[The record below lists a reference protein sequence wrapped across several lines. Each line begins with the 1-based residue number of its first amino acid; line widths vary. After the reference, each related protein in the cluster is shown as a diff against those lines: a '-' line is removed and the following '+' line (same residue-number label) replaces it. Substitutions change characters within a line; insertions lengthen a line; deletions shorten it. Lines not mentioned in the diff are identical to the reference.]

1 MKTLTLSLL
10 ALTVGAALVGCN
22 DGSGFHSTQDPSPVA
37 GNAPGNGA
45 GNTQGTSR
53 NMSSDK
59 GAQISAPGANSPAA
73 EDISKLIDGD
83 TGSKFLTFSPEATIV
98 FKGVKPYV
106 LTSYNL
112 VSANDAPPRDPKTW
126 TLEGSNDG
134 DNWTEIDSRS
144 DQTFS
149 ARGKRNSY
157 SLDKAPAAY
166 QYFRFNMVHGGTD
179 QWGGNILQLAELEL
193 MVTAEEPIVSFKA
206 TNTTPAIGEFVI
218 FHDTSLVNPS
228 KWQWQ
233 FEGGNPAT
241 STEQNPLVRFDSLGA
256 KTVTLKASND
266 KGESEL
272 VQEGFIRVWDP
283 NEPWAGFH
291 NPSVSFIKHKPEH
304 PGQKA
309 LERVMPDL
317 EAVIHEV
324 SLGVAKV
331 LYHNVTQSK
340 VFNSVTFETDEYEF
354 PAAKSGTDK
363 DMVLMFDL
371 NHIGN
376 LESQGDEALRRE
388 ILGVLWHEL
397 THGYNHA
404 PQNGQY
410 QPGDEKHTFLE
421 ALANYVRI
429 QAGYLEQYRGKVA
442 YIENWNEDAY
452 NQTSFFLEWVANT
465 NRSSDF
471 IRRFNQSAKDIE
483 KWSFDAAFKSI
494 FGEDRGIDVVFKE
507 YQQYLIK
514 DLGLTPNYP
523 TPVAGYRNFAI
534 DAGVSA
540 STTATHI
547 GIWGEGPDKL
557 IDNNI
562 KNKFNA
568 VIETP
573 WWLTQYAP
581 ELTPINQVSSVD
593 VLISTPSPVVL
604 NKYSLT
610 TGNDNELRDPT
621 SWTVSASND
630 GEHWQALGE
639 GYYPPNPPR
648 LTTFHFDV
656 AGNTT
661 AYKHYR
667 FEFDNAR
674 SDAGVGGD
682 NGRLVQIGELALL
695 TRN

>member
-1 MKTLTLSLL
+1 MKTLCMSLL
-10 ALTVGAALVGCN
+10 ALSVAVAIVGCN
-22 DGSGFHSTQDPSPVA
+22 DGSGFHSTQDDTPKA
-37 GNAPGNGA
+37 GNPPGNGE
-45 GNTQGTSR
+45 TQDTIR

-59 GAQISAPGANSPAA
+59 GAEISAPGANSPAA

-83 TGSKFLTFSPEATIV
+83 IASKFLTFSPDALIV
-98 FKGVKPYV
+98 FKSVKPYV
-106 LTSYNL
+106 LNSYNL
-112 VSANDAPPRDPKTW
+112 VSANDAPPRDPKSW
-126 TLEGSNDG
+126 TLEGSSDG
-134 DNWTEIDSRS
+134 ENWTELDSRS
-144 DQTFS
+144 EQSFS
-149 ARGKRNSY
+149 GRGKRNSY
-157 SLDKAPAAY
+157 SLENTPSAY
-166 QYFRFNMVHGGTD
+166 QYFRFKMLHGGTD
-179 QWGGNILQLAELEL
+179 QWGSNILQLAELEL
-193 MVTAEEPIVSFKA
+193 MVTAEEPIVSFNA
-206 TNTTPAIGEFVI
+206 TTTTPAIGEFVI

-228 KWQWQ
+228 QWQWH
-233 FEGGNPAT
+233 FEGGTPAT
-241 STEQNPLVRFDSLGA
+241 SSEQNPLVRFDSLGA
-256 KTVTLKASND
+256 KTITLKASNN

-272 VQEGFIRVWDP
+272 VKEDFIRVWDP
-283 NEPWAGFH
+283 TEPWAGFH
-291 NPSVSFIKHKPEH
+291 NPIVRFEKNKPQH
-304 PGQKA
+304 PGQMA

-317 EAVIHEV
+317 ETVIHQV

-340 VFNSVTFETDEYEF
+340 VFNSVTFVTDEYEF

-371 NHIGN
+371 NHIAN

-397 THGYNHA
+397 THGYNNT
-404 PQNGQY
+404 PQNGLY
-410 QPGDEKHTFLE
+410 QPGNEKHTFLE

-429 QAGYLEQYRGKVA
+429 QAGYLEQYRSNIV
-442 YIENWNEDAY
+442 YIESWNEDAY

-465 NRSSDF
+465 NRNSDF
-471 IRRFNQSAKDIE
+471 IRRFNQSAQDIE
-483 KWSFDAAFKSI
+483 DWSFDAAFTSI
-494 FGEDRGIDVVFKE
+494 FGEERGIEAVFKE

-534 DAGVSA
+534 DPGVSI

-581 ELTPINQVSSVD
+581 ELAPINEVSTVD
-593 VLISTPSPVVL
+593 VFITTPDPVVL
-604 NKYSLT
+604 SKYSLT
-610 TGNDNELRDPT
+610 TGNDNENRDPT
-621 SWTVSASND
+621 SWSVSASND

-639 GYYPPNPPR
+639 GYYPPNPTR

-656 AGNTT
+656 EGNNTP
-661 AYKHYR
+661 YRFYR

-674 SDAGVGGD
+674 TDASVGGD

-695 TRN
+695 TGEAN